1 MIIRN
6 ALTNDAAVIKELIQQ
21 LGYEISTGQVEKN
34 IGIYEQAKGHVL
46 VMEDK
51 NEVIGFIAGA
61 YIPLFHQSELM
72 FRITALCVNNANK
85 TKGAGRQLVNAIEVA
100 CKKNQC
106 YYVEVTS
113 GAHRKEEAHPFYVK
127 LGYTLYDGKRFRK
140 VLEQ

>member
-6 ALTNDAAVIKELIQQ
+6 ALPNDAAVVKELIQQ
-21 LGYEISTGQVEKN
+21 LGYEISTDEVEKN
-34 IGIYEQAKGHVL
+34 IGIYELANGHVL

-51 NEVIGFIAGA
+51 NKVIGFIAGA
-61 YIPLFHQSELM
+61 YIPLFHQSGLM

-85 TKGAGRQLVNAIEVA
+85 AKGAGRQLINAIEIA

-106 YYVEVTS
+106 YYIEVTS
-113 GAHRKEEAHPFYVK
+113 GAHRKEEAHLFYEK